1 LLDSGTAVALA
12 ADDVLVRGLLVEMRK
27 SANVRL
33 VGDLFSFEPY
43 GLMLARDDPAFEAVV
58 ERALRTLA
66 ESREITAVYNRWF
79 LRPLPSGGRMNLPMS
94 AQLRRSFELI
104 GLPTD

>member
-1 LLDSGTAVALA
+1 ML
-12 ADDVLVRGLLVEMRK
+12 RGLVVEMCK
-27 SANVRL
+27 PADVRL
-33 VGDLFSFEPY
+33 VGDLFSYESS
-43 GLMLARDDPAFEAVV
+43 GIMLARDDPAFEAVV

-66 ESREITAVYNRWF
+66 ESREINAVYNRWF

-104 GLPTD
+104 GLPAN